1 MKIEIEFSPLFV
13 SIARSQHL
21 SIELEGSEATVQG
34 ALHHLSRAY
43 GERMRALLFEK
54 GEDVILPGLMV
65 MVNDQTYT
73 GVALGEKNVPLM
85 EGDKVSLLYFVSG
98 G

>member
-1 MKIEIEFSPLFV
+1 MKIEIEFSPVFV
-13 SIARSQHL
+13 SVSRSQYL
-21 SIELEGSEATVQG
+21 SIELGGSEATVQG

-43 GERMRALLFEK
+43 GERMRTLLFEK
-54 GEDVILPGLMV
+54 GKESILPGLMV
-65 MVNDQTYT
+65 LVNDRTYT
-73 GVALGEKNVPLM
+73 GVALEQKNVPLM

>member
-13 SIARSQHL
+13 SIARAQHL
-21 SIELEGSEATVQG
+21 SIKLEGSEATVQG
-34 ALHHLSRAY
+34 VLHHLSRAY
-43 GERMRALLFEK
+43 GEKMRALLFEK
-54 GEDVILPGLMV
+54 GKDAILPGLMV
-65 MVNDQTYT
+65 LVNDQTYT
-73 GVALGEKNVPLM
+73 GVALGQRSVPLV